1 MSRARAF
8 NWILLAFWVSLVSVG
23 LIAIFSAT
31 QGPVAEFLP
40 SYIQINFYKQLIA
53 FGLAI
58 GLMAGM
64 QFLDPRIFKEGSY
77 LFYAFGILLMI
88 LTLLVGREVNGARSW
103 LTFGPVNFQ
112 ASEFMKVAT
121 ILATANYLTS
131 QRNISAENFKHALIT
146 TGMLLLPTILVL
158 LQNDTG
164 TALVFLSLIPV
175 MLFWSGLPYGISL
188 FIISPAIIGYLCI
201 IGWYWGLIAAVIFTL
216 LIFFIQRRTWLT
228 ITSFVF
234 GILLVIGVQVALHQV
249 LQPYQRGRIEAFTN
263 PDFDPKGAGW
273 NVIQAKTAIGSG
285 GLYGKGFMEGTQTQ
299 LRFLPEQWTDFIYC
313 VIAEEFGF
321 LGASLVLLLF
331 LGLLMRLLNSA
342 QNHKHPFA
350 QIVMV
355 AVAWIFF
362 THFFINI
369 GSATGLLPVI
379 GLPLPFISYGGSAL
393 LTNTLMLAI
402 CLNLDFNKRQMSI
415 YR

>member
-1 MSRARAF
+1 MSKAPGID
-8 NWILLAFWVSLVSVG
+8 WPLILLWVSLISVG

-40 SYIQINFYKQLIA
+40 AYIQINFYKQLIA

-58 GLMAGM
+58 VVMAGF
-64 QFLDPRIFKEGSY
+64 QFVNPRTFKEGSY
-77 LFYAFGILLMI
+77 LFYGLGLLLMI
-88 LTLLVGREVNGARSW
+88 LTLFIGKEVNGAKSW
-103 LTFGPVNFQ
+103 LVIGPFNFQ

-121 ILATANYLTS
+121 ILACANYLTS
-131 QRNISAENFKHALIT
+131 QRNISAENLRHALIT
-146 TGMLLLPTILVL
+146 IALLLVPTILVF

-164 TALVFLSLIPV
+164 TALIFLSLIPV
-175 MLFWSGLPYGISL
+175 ILFWSGLPYGISL
-188 FIISPAIIGYLCI
+188 FIISPAVIAYLCI
-201 IGWYWGLIAAVIFTL
+201 INWYWGLLAAVLFTL

-228 ITSFVF
+228 FASFAC
-234 GILLVIGVQVALHQV
+234 GLLIVIGVQVALHQV

-263 PDFDPKGAGW
+263 PDFDPQGAGW

-331 LGLLMRLLNSA
+331 MGLLLRLLKSA
-342 QNHKHPFA
+342 QTHQHPFA
-350 QIVMV
+350 QIVMIG
-355 AVAWIFF
+355 VAWIFF
-362 THFFINI
+362 THLFINV
-369 GSATGLLPVI
+369 GSASGLLPVI

-402 CLNLDFNKRQMSI
+402 CLNLDFNKRQLSI

>member
-1 MSRARAF
+1 MQNGNKF
-8 NWILLAFWVSLVSVG
+8 NWILTGLWASLVLIG
-23 LIAIFSAT
+23 LTAIYSAT

-40 SYIQINFYKQLIA
+40 AYIQINFYKQLIA

-58 GLMAGM
+58 VVLAGM
-64 QFLDPRIFKEGSY
+64 QFLDPRIFQEGSY
-77 LFYAFGILLMI
+77 LFYGIGLLLMV
-88 LTLLVGREVNGARSW
+88 LTLIIGKEVNGSTSW
-103 LTFGPVNFQ
+103 LVIGSFNLQT
-112 ASEFMKVAT
+112 SELMKVAT

-131 QRNISAENFKHALIT
+131 QRNISAENLKHALIT
-146 TGMLLLPTILVL
+146 TLMLLVPTVLVI

-175 MLFWSGLPYGISL
+175 ILFWSGLPYGISL
-188 FIISPAIIGYLCI
+188 FIISPVIIGYLSI
-201 IGWYWGLIAAVIFTL
+201 IGWYWGMIAAIGITLMIF
-216 LIFFIQRRTWLT
+216 LIQQRTWLT
-228 ITSFVF
+228 FTSFVC
-234 GILLVIGVQVALHQV
+234 GILVVIGVQVALYQV

-263 PDFDPKGAGW
+263 PDFDPQGAGW
-273 NVIQAKTAIGSG
+273 NVMQAKTAIGSG
-285 GLYGKGFMEGTQTQ
+285 GVWGKGFMEGTQTQ

-321 LGASLVLLLF
+321 AGASLVLLLF
-331 LGLLMRLLNSA
+331 MGLLLRLLRSS

-350 QIVMV
+350 QIVMLGV
-355 AVAWIFF
+355 ACIYFI
-362 THFFINI
+362 HLFINI

-379 GLPLPFISYGGSAL
+379 GVPLPFISYGGSAL

-402 CLNLDFNKRQMSI
+402 CLNVDFNKRQLSI